1 MPIVTL
7 LSTDFVQVV
16 CQTGVLKYLYV
27 STRAECL
34 ATLRDIRNCW

>member
-7 LSTDFVQVV
+7 LAPILFGYHPQVV

-27 STRAECL
+27 
-34 ATLRDIRNCW
+34 